1 MSLNIKTEKYIK
13 RYGDNKLDNM
23 RLHCLQH
30 VPFEDMANI
39 EVWAKNKGFPVSRT
53 LLYEGEELPL
63 LSSFDLLVVM
73 GGPMGVH
80 DEAQYPWLKT
90 EKKFIRQS
98 MATGKMV
105 LGICLGAQLI
115 AQVLGANV
123 TKNPQKEIGWFT
135 VRLTPK
141 ARNAPLFHGLP
152 EEFMAFHWHGDT
164 FDIPK
169 GAVHIASSEACTD
182 QAFVLG
188 RIYGL
193 QFHLESS
200 PESIEKLIKNCGDE
214 LKEAQYIQS
223 AETIR
228 SGMKYL
234 KETDMTLSLL
244 LDNIEAEY
252 EKNPADTA

>member
-1 MSLNIKTEKYIK
+1 
-13 RYGDNKLDNM
+13 M

-63 LSSFDLLVVM
+63 LSKFDLLVVM
-73 GGPMGVH
+73 GGPMSVH

-123 TKNPQKEIGWFT
+123 TKNPQKEIGWFP
-135 VRLTPK
+135 VRLM
-141 ARNAPLFHGLP
+141 P
-152 EEFMAFHWHGDT
+152 EAQNSSVFQGIPGEFMAFHWHGDT
-164 FDIPK
+164 FEIPK
-169 GAVHIASSEACTD
+169 GAVHIASSEACAN
-182 QAFVLG
+182 QAFALG

-200 PESIEKLIKNCGDE
+200 RDSIERLIKNCGDE
-214 LKEAQYIQS
+214 LTHGQYIQD

-228 SGMKYL
+228 SGMGYL

-244 LDNIEAEY
+244 LDRIEMEY
-252 EKNPADTA
+252 EKSPAETA

>member
-1 MSLNIKTEKYIK
+1 
-13 RYGDNKLDNM
+13 
-23 RLHCLQH
+23 
-30 VPFEDMANI
+30 MANI

-63 LSSFDLLVVM
+63 LSAFDLLVVM

-90 EKKFIRQS
+90 EKKFIRQA

-115 AQVLGANV
+115 AQVLGASV
-123 TKNPQKEIGWFT
+123 TRNPQKEIGWFP
-135 VRLTPK
+135 VRLTPEARK
-141 ARNAPLFHGLP
+141 APVFRDIP
-152 EEFMAFHWHGDT
+152 EEIMAFHWHGDT
-164 FDIPK
+164 FGIPK
-169 GAVHIASSEACTD
+169 GAVHIASSEACAN

-200 PESIEKLIKNCGDE
+200 KESIERLIKNCGEE
-214 LKEAQYIQS
+214 LTNGRYIQD
-223 AETIR
+223 AEKIR
-228 SGMKYL
+228 AGMGYL
-234 KETDMTLSLL
+234 KETGLTLSLL
-244 LDNIEAEY
+244 LDHIEMEY

>member
-1 MSLNIKTEKYIK
+1 
-13 RYGDNKLDNM
+13 M

-39 EVWAKNKGFPVSRT
+39 EVWAKDKGFQVSRT

-63 LSSFDLLVVM
+63 LSKFDLLVIM

-90 EKKFIRQS
+90 EKRFIRQA
-98 MATGKMV
+98 MATGKIV

-123 TKNPQKEIGWFT
+123 TKNPQKEIGWFP
-135 VRLTPK
+135 VNMTPE
-141 ARNAPLFHGLP
+141 ARNAPVFQGIP
-152 EEFMAFHWHGDT
+152 DEFMAFHWHGDT
-164 FDIPK
+164 FEIPK
-169 GAVHIASSEACTD
+169 DAVRIASTEACAN

-200 PESIEKLIKNCGDE
+200 RDSIERLIANCGDE
-214 LKEAQYIQS
+214 LKEGPHVQNAD
-223 AETIR
+223 AIR
-228 SGMKYL
+228 AGMGHV
-234 KETDMTLSLL
+234 KETEPILSLL
-244 LDNIEAEY
+244 LDNIEMEY
-252 EKNPADTA
+252 NKNPAETA